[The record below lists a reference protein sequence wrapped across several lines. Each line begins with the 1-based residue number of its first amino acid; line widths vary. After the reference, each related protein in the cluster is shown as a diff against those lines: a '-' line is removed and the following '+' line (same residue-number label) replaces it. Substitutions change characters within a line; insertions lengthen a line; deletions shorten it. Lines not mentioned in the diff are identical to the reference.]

1 MKNMLSKDIIL
12 RTVEGFENE
21 IEIDELLERL
31 VILNNISEA
40 ENDIKQGRVYT
51 EEEANKII
59 DGWLE

>member
-1 MKNMLSKDIIL
+1 MLSKDIIL

-31 VILNNISEA
+31 VILNNLSEA

-51 EEEANKII
+51 EEEADKII

>member
-1 MKNMLSKDIIL
+1 MLSKDIIL

-40 ENDIKQGRVYT
+40 ENDIKQGRFYT
-51 EEEANKII
+51 EEEADKII

>member
-1 MKNMLSKDIIL
+1 MLSKDIIL

>member
-1 MKNMLSKDIIL
+1 MLSKDLIL

-51 EEEANKII
+51 EEEADKII

>member
-1 MKNMLSKDIIL
+1 MLSKDIIL

-51 EEEANKII
+51 EEEADKII